1 MRIEIKKNK
10 KIVFDIILNVIATAI
25 PLIILQLVVLPIIA
39 TKISDEV
46 YGLALTLISAI
57 TIISSSLGNALNNV
71 RLIKN
76 GLYEEKG
83 LQGDFPALLLGEL
96 VIGYIVLVF
105 SVRQYKLEYVDL
117 VLLIILTLLWIAR
130 EYLTVAFRLELNF
143 KAIVINNIIMVMG
156 YIVGL
161 MFYCLTLHWQYVYI
175 LGILFSLIYI
185 VKHSNIVKEKIKITP
200 LFKTTFS
207 ELMFL
212 IFAAL
217 INNLLNYADRLII
230 YPLIGGTA
238 VSIYYAS
245 TLFGK
250 IVSTTVSPLNS
261 VALSYLAKKNILKK
275 ELFTKTVR
283 FCIVVAILGYIVCRI
298 IALPLLNILY
308 PDWASQS
315 IIYVPITTWT
325 AMITMII
332 SVMSPFVL
340 KFCSMKW
347 QLIINMTVLIVY
359 LSMSIILYEYW
370 GLMGFCIGILIS
382 NLVKLVIMFVLGMR
396 VSKKYQEKM

>member
-1 MRIEIKKNK
+1 MQIKKYK
-10 KIVFDIILNVIATAI
+10 RIVFDIMLNVTATAI
-25 PLIILQLVVLPIIA
+25 PLIILQLIVLPLIA

-46 YGLALTLISAI
+46 YGLALTLISTI

-76 GLYEEKG
+76 GLYEKKG
-83 LQGDFPALLLGEL
+83 LQGDFPVLLLGEL
-96 VIGYIVLVF
+96 VIGCIVLVF
-105 SVRQYKLEYVDL
+105 SVGQYKLEYVDL
-117 VLLIILTLLWIAR
+117 ALLIILTFLWIAR
-130 EYLTVAFRLELNF
+130 EYLIVTFRLELNF
-143 KAIVINNIIMVMG
+143 KAIVINNIIMVVG
-156 YIVGL
+156 YIAGL
-161 MFYCLTLHWQYVYI
+161 MLYCLTLHWQYVYI
-175 LGILFSLIYI
+175 LGMLFSLIYI
-185 VKHSNIVKEKIKITP
+185 VKHSNIVEEKIKITP
-200 LFKTTFS
+200 LFKTTLS
-207 ELMFL
+207 ELLFL

-217 INNLLNYADRLII
+217 INNLLNYADRIII

-250 IVSTTVSPLNS
+250 IVSTAVSPLNS
-261 VALSYLAKKNILKK
+261 VALSYLAKKNTLEK
-275 ELFTKTVR
+275 ELFTKTVG
-283 FCIVVAILGYIVCRI
+283 FSVIVAILGYVVCRI
-298 IALPLLNILY
+298 IALPMLNILY

-315 IIYVPITTWT
+315 IKYVPITTWT

-347 QLIINMTVLIVY
+347 QLVINMAVLIVY

-370 GLMGFCIGILIS
+370 GLMGFCVGILIS
-382 NLVKLVIMFVLGMR
+382 NVVKFLIMFMLGIR
-396 VSKKYQEKM
+396 VSKKYQEV